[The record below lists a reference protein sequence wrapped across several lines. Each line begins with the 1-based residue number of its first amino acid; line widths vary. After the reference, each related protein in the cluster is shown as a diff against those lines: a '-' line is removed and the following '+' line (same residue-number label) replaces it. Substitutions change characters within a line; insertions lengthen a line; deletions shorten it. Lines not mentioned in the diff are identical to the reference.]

1 MITGEKIE
9 TEEESQKKKS
19 RRERT
24 QKKNARYDGKL
35 NEIWLNFGM
44 IYQDKQNMKRD

>member
-9 TEEESQKKKS
+9 TEEESP
-19 RRERT
+19 
-24 QKKNARYDGKL
+24 KKNARYDGKL
-35 NEIWLNFGM
+35 NEIWLNFEM